1 MSASSERGFTVVE
14 ILVAIVILAIG
25 LLVLAGGSVVVTRNL
40 TNSRMAML
48 ATARAEAKL
57 DELRAIAASTTPAC
71 GSVDFASSVSAQTI
85 GKLTLSWTI
94 TPTAGAERQV
104 RVRTEYTLP
113 SGRGVKIDTLKA
125 EIGC

>member
-1 MSASSERGFTVVE
+1 MSASSERGMTVVE

-40 TNSRMAML
+40 TRGRLAML

-57 DELRAIAASTTPAC
+57 DELRAIGASTVPNC
-71 GSVDFASSVSAQTI
+71 GSVNFASSVSAQTF
-85 GKLTLSWTI
+85 GKITLSWTI
-94 TPTAGAERQV
+94 TPTTGAEREVQV
-104 RVRTEYTLP
+104 RTQYLLP
-113 SGRGVKIDTLKA
+113 SGRGLKIDTLKA